1 VYKGAPAPI
10 NLKIPPHQYLSDA
23 KLLIGVD
30 AKGA

>member
-1 VYKGAPAPI
+1 VPAPI
-10 NLKIPPHQYLSDA
+10 NLEIPPHQYLSDA